1 MDLNLELY
9 NNLYNYISG
18 LAMPI
23 YLFNIPNGYGHCIV
37 DLGNINLIENNTYK
51 IHTWD
56 NNELIYNDISYE

>member
-1 MDLNLELY
+1 
-9 NNLYNYISG
+9 
-18 LAMPI
+18 MPI

-56 NNELIYNDISYE
+56 DNELIYNDISYE